1 MMRQGVCLIVVLSCL
16 AIGSAQQTRGDGG
29 RVEAVK
35 RYWEWSSYFGVDGL
49 EFPLVKYQP
58 GKSFP
63 ALIFFDQIP
72 TRNPEGWY
80 GPAYWGFC
88 SAEIGIC
95 HAYGGFGDGTVDQVH
110 GTKIRKGETE
120 EQALRRFRQTEFAD
134 DEDGPP
140 APPTVPIPQTPPAPS
155 TTGSRAID
163 LTGITSPSPNGDQFD
178 IRTRRGQ
185 ITLPKLELPA
195 AVRRKV
201 SNAKAERAA
210 REALYTPNG
219 GCVVTVPYADE
230 RAAAIPMLVECRSGI
245 EVTYARKGPGGD
257 WHFSQGGLV
266 EDKVIIDRLAPR
278 IRSNAS
284 LVLKEAQGR

>member
-1 MMRQGVCLIVVLSCL
+1 MMTKSVFLIAVLTSL
-16 AIGSAQQTRGDGG
+16 AMTSGQEAGEDQARF
-29 RVEAVK
+29 EAVK
-35 RYWEWSSYFGVDGL
+35 QYWEWSSYFGVDGL
-49 EFPLVKYQP
+49 EFPLLEYQP
-58 GKSFP
+58 AKSLQ

-80 GPAYWGFC
+80 GTAYWGFC

-95 HAYGGFGDGTVDQVH
+95 HAYGGFGDGTIDQVH

-140 APPTVPIPQTPPAPS
+140 APPTVLIPQTPPAP
-155 TTGSRAID
+155 TTPGRRAID
-163 LTGITSPSPNGDQFD
+163 LTGTSPAPNGDQFD

-185 ITLPKLELPA
+185 ITLPKLELPS

-201 SNAKAERAA
+201 SNVKMERAA
-210 REALYTPNG
+210 REALYRPNS

-230 RAAAIPMLVECRSGI
+230 RAFAIPVLVECRSGT
-245 EVTYARKGPGGD
+245 EVTYAQKGPGGD
-257 WHFSQGGLV
+257 WYFSHGGLV
-266 EDKVIIDRLAPR
+266 KDKAVIDRLVPR

-284 LVLKEAQGR
+284 LVLREERGR